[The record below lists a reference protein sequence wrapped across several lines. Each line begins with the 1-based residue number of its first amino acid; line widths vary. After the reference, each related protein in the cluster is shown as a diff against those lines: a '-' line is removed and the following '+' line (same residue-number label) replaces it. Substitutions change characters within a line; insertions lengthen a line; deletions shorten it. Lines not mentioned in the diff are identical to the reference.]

1 MQSIVSKKEE
11 IKKLKNDVLKKIQKK
26 NSRSIYSELYLIG
39 LDEMKALWQEHYI
52 GRTSLDNYYYTD
64 LCGNLL
70 FDGYGFDYATLFSD
84 NKAVV
89 KISGKMFVLD
99 IEKKE
104 LVEIPDD
111 LNWKNLNGFRNG
123 NLAVFDKDAKH
134 WGSYYY
140 NSDEKGFVLDI
151 PFIWDALEFSR
162 KVDDVYVGKSKI
174 IQTEPYDVQT
184 KWDERSFA
192 VQIIALQLNKKNAY
206 DLKNYEYLVN
216 FYKTSIEQNVL
227 RYIQEPYDGLEV
239 TYAKIIETPYNLSDY
254 YFEEEYKTEF
264 NTNQYGQ
271 LSDEGRL
278 DEYQRI
284 LGKKF

>member
-1 MQSIVSKKEE
+1 MQNIVSEKEHIMKFKKD
-11 IKKLKNDVLKKIQKK
+11 ILQKIQEKHL
-26 NSRSIYSELYLIG
+26 YSSYNELHLIG
-39 LDEMKALWQEHYI
+39 VEENKALWRGYSF
-52 GRTSLDNYYYTD
+52 RRLSSDYYYTD
-64 LCGNLL
+64 LLGNLL
-70 FDGYGFDYATLFSD
+70 FNGYCFDYATLFSD
-84 NKAVV
+84 NKAIVR
-89 KISGKMFVLD
+89 IIGKMFVLD
-99 IEKKE
+99 IAQKE
-104 LVEIPDD
+104 LIEIPDT
-111 LNWKNLNGFRNG
+111 LNWKRLNGFRNG
-123 NLAVFDKDAKH
+123 NLAVFDKNAKQ

-140 NSDEKGFVLDI
+140 DSVEKGFMLET
-151 PFIWDALEFSR
+151 PFIWDTLEFSR
-162 KVDDVYVGKSKI
+162 KPDKVYVGKSEVLR
-174 IQTEPYDVQT
+174 TGPYDAQT

-192 VQIIALQLNKKNAY
+192 VQIIALQLNKKNAH

-227 RYIQEPYDGLEV
+227 RYIQEPYDGLEA